1 MVTGRNAPFGASWEA
16 TNKQPDRAERMKDMK
31 KYQIIYMKNGR
42 TVTKWARTIEQVDK
56 SMEKLI
62 SAGYAPSVWPN
73 PHPMRA
79 GW

>member
-1 MVTGRNAPFGASWEA
+1 
-16 TNKQPDRAERMKDMK
+16 MKDMK
-31 KYQIIYMKNGR
+31 KYQIVYMKNGR
-42 TVTKWARTIEQVDK
+42 SITKWARTIEQVDK
-56 SMEKLI
+56 AMEKLI